1 MGVPVEQKSDSWIA
15 YLAMMDFGGGES
27 CGLGVRPING
37 GRGGGVEQREAGKD
51 GPPVSPPERVCTPP
65 ASRLAGWRR
74 FSSPGPLRCTTP
86 RSVKYEAGEDSD
98 CYFSPQS
105 EFSQDTFDT
114 DSMSTSISRT
124 YSFRLGTS
132 SPLDSPVKQL
142 GVGDTSPPSSRSVH
156 SGQYSPSY
164 PWNSGRGSDGVD
176 SSFMNSPPCDDEE
189 KKDVVQQID
198 FESNRHIWYPP
209 PPQDEGDDLE
219 NGFFEYDEDDD
230 TDVCGGKVFGH
241 DSHDYGD
248 DDLLEIKG
256 KHNTAHKEFLINA
269 LHGHFRALVSQLLK
283 GHGID
288 PVDGWS
294 NIVSVLAWQAATFV
308 RPDTSK
314 GGSMDPTD
322 YVKVKCVAS
331 GNPNDSTF
339 IKGVVCSKNVK
350 HKRMVSKHENPRLLL
365 LGGALEHQKVTN
377 KLASINSI
385 LEQEKEYLKN
395 AVAKIEAQRPH
406 VFLVEESVPLY
417 AQQLLAKDISLVLN
431 VKRSLLERIS
441 RCTGAQ
447 IVSSIEN
454 LNSARFGQCQTFW
467 IERVTQCPSPKI
479 SNKKTVK
486 TLMFFDGCPRR
497 LGCTVVLRGK
507 SYEELKKVKLAVQ
520 FAVFAAYHL
529 SLETS
534 YLADEGA
541 TLPKVPSDLQLDKLN
556 FASSYCQQNLN
567 EFQSIDERTSGNGC
581 IMPCLDGSSA
591 DQSHSR
597 ADLIHEE
604 YVQSHSRADL
614 SQEEYFDG
622 TIEVHSYTTKASMY
636 DDCIPPV
643 GITVQTSKSLITS
656 VSKRASADLYFSHN
670 GHRDEMVGGHL
681 KVESDLD
688 NAWHCISDED
698 RVAIH
703 DHNENHNEYLPT
715 SDNPQSILVS
725 LSIACPLRGIVCKQS
740 QIFRIKFYGTFDKPL
755 GRYFREDLFVQTSC
769 CKSCKEPAES
779 HVQCYTHQQ
788 GSLTISVR
796 TLVSIKLPG
805 EHDGKIW
812 MWHRCLRCK
821 PKDGIPPAT
830 QRVFMS
836 DAARG
841 LSFGKFLELS
851 FSNHTTANRI
861 ACCGHSLQR
870 DCLRFYG
877 LGSMVAVFRYSPVDI
892 LSVNLPP
899 SILDFAYPTVQ
910 DWVIKEAAGV
920 ADRKERLYWEILVKL
935 DCIEKIV
942 KAQSDSM
949 KSGLYKHI
957 AELKDLVKIEWKK
970 YGVLSGFSSID
981 NLQTF
986 ESTIDVLELNHLRQE
1001 LVLDAHIWD
1010 RRLYM
1015 MHSLT
1020 KENCRTVP
1028 TDAQCSEKLTESSL
1042 EESKDVISSKHE
1054 NNENSLEQISTLE
1067 VATDPGKPSSTK
1079 EESNMSV
1086 PHFGLKTNIVG
1097 DVSLHSGDVSLHS
1110 VEGYSGSAGLGF
1122 ALSPCEV
1129 QSEGVL
1135 ADELKAGK
1143 TLHKSQSSAS
1153 NLSDRIDLAWTGSGQ
1168 FVNDPSQCSMEAFP
1182 VIPAALKDDPAYQKV
1197 IAPIR
1202 IKSFDSAVSSRNRL
1216 SPVDDSNAS
1225 IRRSYSQRPPKAIE
1239 RTGRRLSPTFMN
1251 KLSLSGMMDGEGR
1264 LLPTQNAS
1272 GVVVPIYD
1280 DEPSSMIAH
1289 AMTVPEYHNLFP
1301 LLDQHNESSVLNYV
1315 AHESTSRSCSDGSMQ
1330 SYGSDPPQPITGND
1344 LKDIHLTVS
1353 FEDEDAYSVDKAKF
1367 SVTCYFAKQFDAI
1380 RRKCCPDELD
1390 YIRSLSR
1397 CKRWSAQGGKSN
1409 VYFAKTLDDRFVIK
1423 QVTRTELDSFEDYAA
1438 EYFKY
1443 LTESVSSGSPTCL
1456 TKVLGLYQ
1464 VVAKNLKDGKELKM
1478 DVMVM
1483 ENIFFKRKVSRIY
1496 DLKGSLRSRYNPDTS
1511 GNNKVL
1517 LDLNLLETLHTK
1529 PIFLGSKA
1537 KRRLERAVW
1546 NDTSFLASVDVM
1558 DYSLLV
1564 GIDEERKELVMGI
1577 IDYIRQYT
1585 WDKQLET
1592 WVKASGF
1599 LGGSKDVLP
1608 TIISPDQYKKRF
1620 RKAMSKYFLTLPDQW
1635 SP

>member
-1 MGVPVEQKSDSWIA
+1 MGVPIAQKSDSCVA
-15 YLAMMDFGGGES
+15 DLGLMDCGRGES
-27 CGLGVRPING
+27 GGLGVRPING
-37 GRGGGVEQREAGKD
+37 GRGGAGEQREAGKD
-51 GPPVSPPERVCTPP
+51 GPPASPPERVCTPP

-74 FSSPGPLRCTTP
+74 LSSPGPLRCSSP
-86 RSVKYEAGEDSD
+86 RSVGYEDGDDSER
-98 CYFSPQS
+98 YFSPQS
-105 EFSQDTFDT
+105 EFSQDTSDT
-114 DSMSTSISRT
+114 DSVSTSISRVYT
-124 YSFRLGTS
+124 FRLGTS
-132 SPLDSPVKQL
+132 SPVDSPLKQM
-142 GVGDTSPPSSRSVH
+142 GPGETSPPSRRSGH
-156 SGQYSPSY
+156 SGQYSPNY
-164 PWNSGRGSDGVD
+164 PWKSGQGSDDVD
-176 SSFMNSPPCDDEE
+176 SSFMNTPPHDNE
-189 KKDVVQQID
+189 KNDDVVQPID
-198 FESNRHIWYPP
+198 FESNRHIWHPP

-219 NGFFEYDEDDD
+219 NGFFEYDAEDDD
-230 TDVCGGKVFGH
+230 DTCDGKVFAHHNDDYH
-241 DSHDYGD
+241 DD
-248 DDLLEIKG
+248 DDLLGIKG
-256 KHNTAHKEFLINA
+256 KHNIAHKEFLRNA
-269 LHGHFRALVSQLLK
+269 LHGHFRALVSQLLQ

-294 NIVSVLAWQAATFV
+294 DIVSSLAWQAATFV

-322 YVKVKCVAS
+322 YVKIKCVAP

-406 VFLVEESVPLY
+406 VLLVEKSVPLY
-417 AQQLLAKDISLVLN
+417 AQQILAKDISLVLN

-441 RCTGAQ
+441 QCTGAQ
-447 IVSSIEN
+447 IASSIEN
-454 LNSARFGQCQTFW
+454 ITSARLGRCQTFW
-467 IERVTQCPSPKI
+467 IERVTECSSPNT

-497 LGCTVVLRGK
+497 LGCTILLRGK

-520 FAVFAAYHL
+520 FALFAAYHL

-541 TLPKVPSDLQLDKLN
+541 TLPKIPSGLQLNKQNL
-556 FASSYCQQNLN
+556 SSSFCQQNLN
-567 EFQSIDERTSGNGC
+567 EFQTIDDRTSKNLD
-581 IMPCLDGSSA
+581 IMPWLDGSVTLSSA
-591 DQSHSR
+591 NHSQSGADSSHEQYTQSPSR
-597 ADLIHEE
+597 ADLC
-604 YVQSHSRADL
+604 
-614 SQEEYFDG
+614 QEEYNEG
-622 TIEVHSYTTKASMY
+622 TTDACNGYLPYHV
-636 DDCIPPV
+636 
-643 GITVQTSKSLITS
+643 TVETRKSLPTS
-656 VSKRASADLYFSHN
+656 VREGTGSILYLSHN
-670 GHRDEMVGGHL
+670 DHRDETADGIFR
-681 KVESDLD
+681 VENDLD
-688 NAWHCISDED
+688 NGWHQTSDED
-698 RVAIH
+698 RVVTAH
-703 DHNENHNEYLPT
+703 DHNENHNEYFPT

-740 QIFRIKFYGTFDKPL
+740 QLFRIKFYGTFDKPL
-755 GRYFREDLFVQTSC
+755 GRYFREDLFIQTSC
-769 CKSCKEPAES
+769 CESCKEPAES
-779 HVQCYTHQQ
+779 HVRCYTHQQ

-796 TLVSIKLPG
+796 TLASIKLPG
-805 EHDGKIW
+805 AHDEKIW

-830 QRVFMS
+830 QRVVMS

-861 ACCGHSLQR
+861 APCGHSLQR

-877 LGSMVAVFRYSPVDI
+877 FGNMVAVFRYSPVDI

-899 SILDFAYPTVQ
+899 SVLDFTYPITQ
-910 DWVIKEAAGV
+910 KWIIEEAAGV
-920 ADRKERLYWEILVKL
+920 ANRKEQFYREIVNKL
-935 DCIEKIV
+935 DCIEQIV
-942 KAQSDSM
+942 SAQNVSM
-949 KSGLYKHI
+949 KAGLYKHVTD
-957 AELKDLVKIEWKK
+957 LKDLIKIEWRK
-970 YGVLSGFSSID
+970 YDVLLEFASIN
-981 NLQTF
+981 NLQAYKP
-986 ESTIDVLELNHLRQE
+986 TIDVLELNRLRRE

-1020 KENCRTVP
+1020 KENCPTVP
-1028 TDAQCSEKLTESSL
+1028 TDARCPNKPNGNLSESNAA
-1042 EESKDVISSKHE
+1042 ISSNHGST
-1054 NNENSLEQISTLE
+1054 ENSLEHTRSSILAA
-1067 VATDPGKPSSTK
+1067 ATDSGKLLFTRDQNNTPSHLVSTT
-1079 EESNMSV
+1079 S
-1086 PHFGLKTNIVG
+1086 IAVG
-1097 DVSLHSGDVSLHS
+1097 VSLQS
-1110 VEGYSGSAGLGF
+1110 VDGNAGTLG
-1122 ALSPCEV
+1122 LCEI
-1129 QSEGVL
+1129 QSEGAL
-1135 ADELKAGK
+1135 AHELKAEK
-1143 TLHKSQSSAS
+1143 TLQKSQSSAS
-1153 NLSDRIDLAWTGSGQ
+1153 NLSERIDLAWTGSSE
-1168 FVNDPSQCSMEAFP
+1168 FVNDPSKCSTEALP
-1182 VIPAALKDDPAYQKV
+1182 VIPAALKDDPSHQRV

-1202 IKSFDSAVSSRNRL
+1202 IKSFDSSVNSRNRL

-1225 IRRSYSQRPPKAIE
+1225 IRRSYSQRPPKVIE
-1239 RTGRRLSPTFMN
+1239 RTARGPSPTSMN
-1251 KLSLSGMMDGEGR
+1251 SLSLSGMMDGEGR
-1264 LLPTQNAS
+1264 FLLPQNAS
-1272 GVVVPIYD
+1272 DIVVPVYD
-1280 DEPSSMIAH
+1280 EEPSSIIAH
-1289 AMTVPEYHNLFP
+1289 AMTVPEYHNFLLP
-1301 LLDQHNESSVLNYV
+1301 LMDQHSESERSNVLN
-1315 AHESTSRSCSDGSMQ
+1315 HMDQDPSLRSFSDASMR
-1330 SYGSDPPQPITGND
+1330 SYGSDQPQTLTAND
-1344 LKDIHLTVS
+1344 SKDIHLTVS
-1353 FEDEDAYSVDKAKF
+1353 FEDEDSYSVEKAKF
-1367 SVTCYFAKQFDAI
+1367 SVTCYFAKQFDAV

-1456 TKVLGLYQ
+1456 AKVLGLYQ
-1464 VVAKNLKDGKELKM
+1464 VVAKNLRDGKELKM
-1478 DVMVM
+1478 DVMIM
-1483 ENIFFKRKVSRIY
+1483 ENLFFKRKVSRIY

-1564 GIDEERKELVMGI
+1564 GIDEESKELVMGI
-1577 IDYIRQYT
+1577 IDYLRQYT

>member
-1 MGVPVEQKSDSWIA
+1 MGVPVAHKSDSWSA
-15 YLAMMDFGGGES
+15 ELAMADCG
-27 CGLGVRPING
+27 GLGVRPING
-37 GRGGGVEQREAGKD
+37 GRGGAVEQRESGEN
-51 GPPVSPPERVCTPP
+51 GPPVSPPERVFTPP
-65 ASRLAGWRR
+65 VPRMAAWRR
-74 FSSPGPLRCTTP
+74 MSSPGPLRCSTP
-86 RSVKYEAGEDSD
+86 RSVGYDDGEDSD
-98 CYFSPQS
+98 RYFSPQS
-105 EFSQDTFDT
+105 EFSQDTSDT
-114 DSMSTSISRT
+114 DSVSTSISRMYT
-124 YSFRLGTS
+124 FRLGTS
-132 SPLDSPVKQL
+132 SPLDSPIKKL
-142 GVGDTSPPSSRSVH
+142 GVGDTSPPSRRGAH
-156 SGQYSPSY
+156 SPCY
-164 PWNSGRGSDGVD
+164 PWNSGRVSDDVD
-176 SSFMNSPPCDDEE
+176 SSFLNSLPRDDEQN
-189 KKDVVQQID
+189 KDAVQPVD
-198 FESNRHIWYPP
+198 FESRHIWYPP

-219 NGFFEYDEDDD
+219 NGFLKYDDD
-230 TDVCGGKVFGH
+230 DDDDNDVCDGKVFEDVNH
-241 DSHDYGD
+241 DCGDGSD
-248 DDLLEIKG
+248 DDLLGTKG
-256 KHNTAHKEFLINA
+256 KHNIAHKESLRNA
-269 LHGHFRALVSQLLK
+269 LHGHFRALVSQLLQ

-294 NIVSVLAWQAATFV
+294 DIVASLAWQAATFV

-331 GNPNDSTF
+331 GNPNDSAF

-365 LGGALEHQKVTN
+365 LGGALEHQKVAN

-395 AVAKIEAQRPH
+395 AVAKIEAQHPH
-406 VFLVEESVPLY
+406 VLLVEKSIPLD
-417 AQQLLAKDISLVLN
+417 AQQLLSKDISLVLN

-447 IVSSIEN
+447 IASSVEN
-454 LNSARFGQCQTFW
+454 VTSTMVGHCQTFW
-467 IERVTQCPSPKI
+467 IERVTECSSPRM
-479 SNKKTVK
+479 SNKKTFK

-497 LGCTVVLRGK
+497 LGCTILLRGK
-507 SYEELKKVKLAVQ
+507 FYEELKKVKLAVQ
-520 FAVFAAYHL
+520 FALFAAYHL

-541 TLPKVPSDLQLDKLN
+541 TLPKVPSDLQLEKQIFSLSN
-556 FASSYCQQNLN
+556 CQQNFNDL
-567 EFQSIDERTSGNGC
+567 QTIADRTSGNGC

-591 DQSHSR
+591 SEQHSR
-597 ADLIHEE
+597 ADLINAE
-604 YVQSHSRADL
+604 YVESHPRADS
-614 SQEEYFDG
+614 SQEAYTGE
-622 TIEVHSYTTKASMY
+622 TIDTYPYSTKASLY
-636 DDCIPPV
+636 DSCIPPV
-643 GITVQTSKSLITS
+643 GITVQTCAR
-656 VSKRASADLYFSHN
+656 KRTPADHN
-670 GHRDEMVGGHL
+670 GHIGELVGQML

-688 NAWHCISDED
+688 NGWNHISDED
-698 RVAIH
+698 RVAIR
-703 DHNENHNEYLPT
+703 DHNENHNFTT

-725 LSIACPLRGIVCKQS
+725 LSVACPLRGIVCKQS
-740 QIFRIKFYGTFDKPL
+740 QLFRIKFYGTFDKPL

-769 CKSCKEPAES
+769 CESCKEPAES
-779 HVQCYTHQQ
+779 HVRCYTHQQ

-796 TLVSIKLPG
+796 TLASVKLPG
-805 EHDGKIW
+805 EHDGKVW

-830 QRVFMS
+830 QRVIMS

-861 ACCGHSLQR
+861 ASCGHSLQR

-877 LGSMVAVFRYSPVDI
+877 LGSMVAVFHYSPVDI

-899 SILDFAYPTVQ
+899 SVLDFSYPTAQ
-910 DWVIKEAAGV
+910 DWIIKEAADV
-920 ADRKERLYWEILVKL
+920 ASRKEHLYKEIVAKL
-935 DCIEKIV
+935 DCIEQII
-942 KAQSDSM
+942 KAQNVTM
-949 KSGLYKHI
+949 KSGLYKHV
-957 AELKDLVKIEWKK
+957 ADLKELVKVEWKK
-970 YGVLSGFSSID
+970 YDVLSGFSNID

-986 ESTIDVLELNHLRQE
+986 GPTLDVLDLNHLRRE
-1001 LVLDAHIWD
+1001 LALDIHIWD

-1020 KENCRTVP
+1020 KENCHTVP
-1028 TDAQCSEKLTESSL
+1028 TETQCSEKLTESVL
-1042 EESKDVISSKHE
+1042 EEPKDVMSSKHGTI
-1054 NNENSLEQISTLE
+1054 NNSLEQTHPNALE
-1067 VATDPGKPSSTK
+1067 LPTDSAKPFPMREQNNTSGS
-1079 EESNMSV
+1079 
-1086 PHFGLKTNIVG
+1086 HLGLKTNTAA
-1097 DVSLHSGDVSLHS
+1097 DVSLHSG
-1110 VEGYSGSAGLGF
+1110 SAGISSALG
-1122 ALSPCEV
+1122 PCKI
-1129 QSEGVL
+1129 QSEEVL
-1135 ADELKAGK
+1135 ADELKAE
-1143 TLHKSQSSAS
+1143 TMLQKSQSSAS
-1153 NLSDRIDLAWTGSGQ
+1153 NISDRIDLAWTGSGQ
-1168 FVNDPSQCSMEAFP
+1168 FVIDPSQCSMETVP

-1239 RTGRRLSPTFMN
+1239 KTGRARSPTFMSN
-1251 KLSLSGMMDGEGR
+1251 LSLSGVVDGEGR
-1264 LLPTQNAS
+1264 LLLSQNDS
-1272 GVVVPIYD
+1272 DVVVPIYD

-1289 AMTVPEYHNLFP
+1289 AMTVPEYHSFLLP
-1301 LLDQHNESSVLNYV
+1301 LMDENNESSVLNYV
-1315 AHESTSRSCSDGSMQ
+1315 AHKSSRSTFDGSMR
-1330 SYGSDPPQPITGND
+1330 SYGSDQSQAITGSD
-1344 LKDIHLTVS
+1344 SKDNHLTVS
-1353 FEDEDAYSVDKAKF
+1353 FEDEDSNSVDKAKF

-1423 QVTRTELDSFEDYAA
+1423 QVTRTELDSFEDYAV

-1456 TKVLGLYQ
+1456 TKILGLYQ
-1464 VVAKNLKDGKELKM
+1464 ITAKNLRDGKELKM

-1483 ENIFFKRKVSRIY
+1483 ENLFFKRKVSRIY

-1511 GNNKVL
+1511 GKNKVL

-1577 IDYIRQYT
+1577 IDYLRQYT

-1592 WVKASGF
+1592 WVKASAF
-1599 LGGSKDVLP
+1599 LGGSKDGLP

>member
-1 MGVPVEQKSDSWIA
+1 MGVPVAQKSDSWVTV
-15 YLAMMDFGGGES
+15 LAMTDSG
-27 CGLGVRPING
+27 GLGVRPING
-37 GRGGGVEQREAGKD
+37 GRGSAVEQRGLGLGD
-51 GPPVSPPERVCTPP
+51 NGPPVSPPERVSTPP
-65 ASRLAGWRR
+65 APRLAAWWRM
-74 FSSPGPLRCTTP
+74 SSPGPLRCSTP
-86 RSVKYEAGEDSD
+86 RSVGCEDGDDSD
-98 CYFSPQS
+98 RYFSPQS
-105 EFSQDTFDT
+105 EFSQDTSDT
-114 DSMSTSISRT
+114 DSMSTSISRMYT
-124 YSFRLGTS
+124 FRLGTS
-132 SPLDSPVKQL
+132 SPLDSPIKQL
-142 GVGDTSPPSSRSVH
+142 GVGDTSPPSRKGCH
-156 SGQYSPSY
+156 SPRY
-164 PWNSGRGSDGVD
+164 PWNSCRGSDDVD
-176 SSFMNSPPCDDEE
+176 SSFMSSPRHDDEE
-189 KKDVVQQID
+189 RKYDVQPID
-198 FESNRHIWYPP
+198 FESRHIWYPP
-209 PPQDEGDDLE
+209 PPQDE
-219 NGFFEYDEDDD
+219 NGTFQYDEDDD
-230 TDVCGGKVFGH
+230 NDVCDGKVFGH
-241 DSHDYGD
+241 INHDYCDGED
-248 DDLLEIKG
+248 DDDVLGIKG
-256 KHNTAHKEFLINA
+256 KHSISHKEFLRSA
-269 LHGHFRALVSQLLK
+269 LHGHFRALVSQLLQ

-288 PVDGWS
+288 PVDGWPD
-294 NIVSVLAWQAATFV
+294 IVASLAWQAATFV

-331 GNPNDSTF
+331 GNPNDSAF

-365 LGGALEHQKVTN
+365 LGGALEYQKVTN

-395 AVAKIEAQRPH
+395 AVAKIEAQRPQ
-406 VFLVEESVPLY
+406 VLLVEKSVPLH

-447 IVSSIEN
+447 IASSVEN
-454 LNSARFGQCQTFW
+454 ITSTGVGQCQTFW
-467 IERVTQCPSPKI
+467 IERVTECSAPKV
-479 SNKKTVK
+479 SNKNTVK

-497 LGCTVVLRGK
+497 LGCTVLLRGK

-520 FAVFAAYHL
+520 YALFAAYHL

-541 TLPKVPSDLQLDKLN
+541 TLPKVPSDLQLEKPN
-556 FASSYCQQNLN
+556 SSSRYYQQNLN
-567 EFQSIDERTSGNGC
+567 EFQTIEGETYGAGC
-581 IMPCLDGSSA
+581 ITPCLNGSA
-591 DQSHSR
+591 NQSHSR
-597 ADLIHEE
+597 DGIIHEE
-604 YVQSHSRADL
+604 HAHCHSRSDL
-614 SQEEYFDG
+614 SWEEYTGG
-622 TIEVHSYTTKASMY
+622 TIDVYPYSTEASMY
-636 DDCIPPV
+636 GSCMPPV
-643 GITVQTSKSLITS
+643 CMTVQTPKSLL
-656 VSKRASADLYFSHN
+656 ASARKSTPGNLFFSNNVHI
-670 GHRDEMVGGHL
+670 DEAGGGML
-681 KVESDLD
+681 KVDNDFLDLD
-688 NAWHCISDED
+688 NGWNHISDED
-698 RVAIH
+698 SVAIH
-703 DHNENHNEYLPT
+703 DHNGNHNEYFPT
-715 SDNPQSILVS
+715 SDSPQSILVS

-740 QIFRIKFYGTFDKPL
+740 QLFRIKFYGTFDKPL
-755 GRYFREDLFVQTSC
+755 GTYFREDLFVQTSC
-769 CKSCKEPAES
+769 CESCKEPAES
-779 HVQCYTHQQ
+779 HVRCYTHQQ
-788 GSLTISVR
+788 GSLTISVK
-796 TLVSIKLPG
+796 TLPSVKLPG
-805 EHDGKIW
+805 ELDGKIW

-830 QRVFMS
+830 QRIVMS

-892 LSVNLPP
+892 LSVNLP
-899 SILDFAYPTVQ
+899 SSVLDFACPKAQ
-910 DWVIKEAAGV
+910 DWVIKEAVDVCA
-920 ADRKERLYWEILVKL
+920 RKEHLYREIVAKL

-942 KAQSDSM
+942 KDQNIGM
-949 KSGLYKHI
+949 KSGLHKHI
-957 AELKDLVKIEWKK
+957 ADLKELVKVEWKK
-970 YGVLSGFSSID
+970 YDVVSAFSIVD

-986 ESTIDVLELNHLRQE
+986 EPYIDVLELNLLRRE
-1001 LVLDAHIWD
+1001 LVHDIHVWD

-1020 KENCRTVP
+1020 KENCRTMP
-1028 TDAQCSEKLTESSL
+1028 NDAQFSEKFTESSL
-1042 EESKDVISSKHE
+1042 EQSKDVTSGKHLNAE
-1054 NNENSLEQISTLE
+1054 SSLEQNQPSMLE
-1067 VATDPGKPSSTK
+1067 VAAVSVKSSPMT
-1079 EESNMSV
+1079 EQTNTSISHLVLE
-1086 PHFGLKTNIVG
+1086 TNIMG
-1097 DVSLHSGDVSLHS
+1097 DASMHS
-1110 VEGYSGSAGLGF
+1110 VSTVISFAPGSY
-1122 ALSPCEV
+1122 EM

-1135 ADELKAGK
+1135 AELEAGK
-1143 TLHKSQSSAS
+1143 TLQKSQSSAS

-1168 FVNDPSQCSMEAFP
+1168 LVNDSSSSMEAVSF
-1182 VIPAALKDDPAYQKV
+1182 IPASLKDNPAYQKV

-1202 IKSFDSAVSSRNRL
+1202 IKSFDSAISSRN
-1216 SPVDDSNAS
+1216 VDDSNAS

-1239 RTGRRLSPTFMN
+1239 RTGKGLSPTFLN
-1251 KLSLSGMMDGEGR
+1251 KLSLPGMIHGESR
-1264 LLPTQNAS
+1264 LLLSQNDS
-1272 GVVVPIYD
+1272 GVIVPIYD

-1289 AMTVPEYHNLFP
+1289 AMTVPEYHSFLLP
-1301 LLDQHNESSVLNYV
+1301 LLYQNNESNLLN
-1315 AHESTSRSCSDGSMQ
+1315 
-1330 SYGSDPPQPITGND
+1330 YGSDQPQPITRND
-1344 LKDIHLTVS
+1344 SKYNHFTIS
-1353 FEDEDAYSVDKAKF
+1353 FEDEDSNSVDKAKF

-1438 EYFKY
+1438 DYFKY
-1443 LTESVSSGSPTCL
+1443 LIDSVSSGSPTCL

-1464 VVAKNLKDGKELKM
+1464 ITAKNLRDGKELKM

-1483 ENIFFKRKVSRIY
+1483 ENLFFKRKVSRIY

-1577 IDYIRQYT
+1577 IDYLRQYT

-1592 WVKASGF
+1592 WVKATGF

-1620 RKAMSKYFLTLPDQW
+1620 RKAMSKYFLALPDQW

>member
-1 MGVPVEQKSDSWIA
+1 MGVPVAQKSDCWSA
-15 YLAMMDFGGGES
+15 ERAMVDCG
-27 CGLGVRPING
+27 GLGVRPING
-37 GRGGGVEQREAGKD
+37 VRGGAMEQRESGEN
-51 GPPVSPPERVCTPP
+51 GLPVSPPERVFSPP
-65 ASRLAGWRR
+65 APRMAAWRR
-74 FSSPGPLRCTTP
+74 MSSPGPLRCSTP
-86 RSVKYEAGEDSD
+86 RSVGYEDGEDSD
-98 CYFSPQS
+98 RYFSPQS
-105 EFSQDTFDT
+105 EFSSDT
-114 DSMSTSISRT
+114 DSVSTSISRMYT
-124 YSFRLGTS
+124 FRLGTS
-132 SPLDSPVKQL
+132 SPLDSPIKQL
-142 GVGDTSPPSSRSVH
+142 AVGDTSPPSRRGAH
-156 SGQYSPSY
+156 SPSY
-164 PWNSGRGSDGVD
+164 PWNSGRVSDDVD
-176 SSFMNSPPCDDEE
+176 SSFMNSPPRDDEQN
-189 KKDVVQQID
+189 KDAVQPVD
-198 FESNRHIWYPP
+198 FESRHIWYPP

-219 NGFFEYDEDDD
+219 NGFFKYDDD
-230 TDVCGGKVFGH
+230 DDNDVCDGKVFG
-241 DSHDYGD
+241 DVNHDYGD
-248 DDLLEIKG
+248 GDDDDLLGTKG
-256 KHNTAHKEFLINA
+256 KHNVAHKEFLRNA
-269 LHGHFRALVSQLLK
+269 LHGHFRALVSQLLQ

-294 NIVSVLAWQAATFV
+294 DIVVSLAWQAAIFV

-331 GNPNDSTF
+331 GNPNDSAF

-350 HKRMVSKHENPRLLL
+350 HKRMVSQHENPRLLL

-395 AVAKIEAQRPH
+395 AVAKIEAQHPH
-406 VFLVEESVPLY
+406 VLLVEKSIPLD

-447 IVSSIEN
+447 IAPSVEN
-454 LNSARFGQCQTFW
+454 ITSTMVGHCQTFW
-467 IERVTQCPSPKI
+467 IERVTECSSPRM

-497 LGCTVVLRGK
+497 LGCTILLRGK
-507 SYEELKKVKLAVQ
+507 SYEELKRVKLAVQ
-520 FAVFAAYHL
+520 FALFAAYHL

-541 TLPKVPSDLQLDKLN
+541 TLPKVPSDLQLEKQISPPSN
-556 FASSYCQQNLN
+556 SQQNLN
-567 EFQSIDERTSGNGC
+567 EFQTIYERTSGNGF

-591 DQSHSR
+591 SELHS
-597 ADLIHEE
+597 LE
-604 YVQSHSRADL
+604 SHSRADL
-614 SQEEYFDG
+614 SQEDYTGG
-622 TIEVHSYTTKASMY
+622 TIDVFPDSTKASTY
-636 DDCIPPV
+636 DGCIPPV
-643 GITVQTSKSLITS
+643 GITVQTR
-656 VSKRASADLYFSHN
+656 KRTPADRNDH
-670 GHRDEMVGGHL
+670 VGEVVGQML
-681 KVESDLD
+681 KGESDLD
-688 NAWHCISDED
+688 NGWNHISDED
-698 RVAIH
+698 RVAIR
-703 DHNENHNEYLPT
+703 DHNENHNFPA

-740 QIFRIKFYGTFDKPL
+740 QLFRIKFYGTFDKPL

-769 CKSCKEPAES
+769 CESCKEPAES
-779 HVQCYTHQQ
+779 HVRCYTHQQ

-796 TLVSIKLPG
+796 TLASVKLPG
-805 EHDGKIW
+805 EHDGKVW

-821 PKDGIPPAT
+821 PKDGVPPAAH
-830 QRVFMS
+830 RVIMS

-861 ACCGHSLQR
+861 ASCGHSLQR

-892 LSVNLPP
+892 LSVKLPP
-899 SILDFAYPTVQ
+899 SVLDFAYPTAQ
-910 DWVIKEAAGV
+910 DWMIKEAADV
-920 ADRKERLYWEILVKL
+920 ASRKEHLYREIMAKL
-935 DCIEKIV
+935 DCIEQII
-942 KAQSDSM
+942 KAQNVTM
-949 KSGLYKHI
+949 KSGLYKHV
-957 AELKDLVKIEWKK
+957 ADLKELVKVEWKK
-970 YGVLSGFSSID
+970 YDVLSGFSNID
-981 NLQTF
+981 SLQTF
-986 ESTIDVLELNHLRQE
+986 GPTVDVLELNRLRRE
-1001 LVLDAHIWD
+1001 LALDINIWD

-1020 KENCRTVP
+1020 KENCHTVP
-1028 TDAQCSEKLTESSL
+1028 TDAQCSEKPTESLSEPPNDVMSGEDGTINSSL
-1042 EESKDVISSKHE
+1042 EQTRPNAFE
-1054 NNENSLEQISTLE
+1054 L
-1067 VATDPGKPSSTK
+1067 ATDSAKPFPTREQNNTS
-1079 EESNMSV
+1079 ES
-1086 PHFGLKTNIVG
+1086 HLGLKTNIAAA
-1097 DVSLHSGDVSLHS
+1097 VSLHSG
-1110 VEGYSGSAGLGF
+1110 SAGISSALG
-1122 ALSPCEV
+1122 PCEI

-1135 ADELKAGK
+1135 ADELKAEK
-1143 TLHKSQSSAS
+1143 MLQKSAS

-1168 FVNDPSQCSMEAFP
+1168 FANDQSQCSTETVP
-1182 VIPAALKDDPAYQKV
+1182 VIPASLKDDPAYQKV

-1239 RTGRRLSPTFMN
+1239 KTGRSQSPAFMN
-1251 KLSLSGMMDGEGR
+1251 NMSLAGVVDAEGR
-1264 LLPTQNAS
+1264 LLLSQNDS
-1272 GVVVPIYD
+1272 DVVVPIYD

-1289 AMTVPEYHNLFP
+1289 AMTVPEYRSFLLP
-1301 LLDQHNESSVLNYV
+1301 LMDENNAYSVLNDV
-1315 AHESTSRSCSDGSMQ
+1315 AHKSYMSSLDGSTR
-1330 SYGSDPPQPITGND
+1330 SYGSDQSQPITGND
-1344 LKDIHLTVS
+1344 SKDNHLTVS
-1353 FEDEDAYSVDKAKF
+1353 FEDEDSCSVDKAKF
-1367 SVTCYFAKQFDAI
+1367 SVTCYFVKQFDAI

-1423 QVTRTELDSFEDYAA
+1423 QVTRTELDSFEDYSI

-1456 TKVLGLYQ
+1456 TKILGLYQ
-1464 VVAKNLKDGKELKM
+1464 IVAKNLKDGKELKM

-1483 ENIFFKRKVSRIY
+1483 ENLFFKRKVSRIY

-1546 NDTSFLASVDVM
+1546 NDTSFLAMVDVM

-1564 GIDEERKELVMGI
+1564 GIDEERNELVMGI
-1577 IDYIRQYT
+1577 IDYLRQYT

-1599 LGGSKDVLP
+1599 LGGSKDGLP